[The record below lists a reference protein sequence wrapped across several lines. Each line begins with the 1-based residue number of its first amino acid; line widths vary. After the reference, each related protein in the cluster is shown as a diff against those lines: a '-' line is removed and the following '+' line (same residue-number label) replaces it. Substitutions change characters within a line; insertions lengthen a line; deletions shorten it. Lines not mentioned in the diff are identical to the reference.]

1 MTHSI
6 DEEARRRFEAAWQ
19 SRQKPRIEDFLP
31 PESAKTYL
39 PTLEELICIE
49 LELAWKRCG
58 KDGGGPLVEGY
69 WKRFQQLKVCVAG
82 AVSAADEPP
91 LPLRLILAEFEAR
104 RDFGDAP
111 AAEEYR
117 RRFPQW
123 TEQKI
128 HPALGAIFATA
139 LEQEHTVRHPP
150 ARERGDAPQR
160 SLPDELVSDYRE
172 TSFLQRHRTLALCGV
187 ALLLVAIV
195 TSIAAVL
202 MSL

>member
-1 MTHSI
+1 MYSI
-6 DEEARRRFEAAWQ
+6 DEDARRRFEAAWQ

-39 PTLEELICIE
+39 PTLEELIYIE
-49 LELAWKRCG
+49 LELAWKRCS

-69 WKRFQQLKVCVAG
+69 WERFPQLQECAG
-82 AVSAADEPP
+82 DAVSAVDEPP
-91 LPLRLILAEFEAR
+91 LPLRLILAEYEAR
-104 RDFGDAP
+104 RDFGDSP

-123 TEQKI
+123 TEGNI
-128 HPALGAIFATA
+128 HPALGVILAKTS
-139 LEQEHTVRHPP
+139 Q
-150 ARERGDAPQR
+150 RGNAPKR
-160 SLPDELVSDYRE
+160 SLPDEPVSAYQE
-172 TSFLQRHRTLALCGV
+172 ANFLRRHRTLAFCGA

-195 TSIAAVL
+195 ATIAVVL